1 MMRRP
6 PRSTLF
12 PYTTLFRSSRAS
24 GLPSAVVASAR
35 PSPIR
40 APTPH
45 RPPGDDAG
53 SGTHSN
59 SAASSLPIY
68 RARPRLAPGGLRP
81 PRARPASMLF
91 FKAFHRLV
99 HLLAGHRQKGLF
111 QGQFHAGI
119 RQGFLG
125 LAQLRSESDRLGYF
139 ISFFHTNH
147 LSIPATAKLP
157 HPPHDRAATSD
168 AILSLHRKGA
178 ALATFHFPHHLHFK
192 GMTIS
197 NYSHDTWNFSFQ
209 STNLFQDG
217 TQGTN
222 FEHPTLNIER
232 KSTRLNSSHLGIPY
246 AVFFLK

>member
-24 GLPSAVVASAR
+24 GLPNAVVPSAL

-59 SAASSLPIY
+59 SAASSWPIY
-68 RARPRLAPGGLRP
+68 KARPRLAPGGLRP

-91 FKAFHRLV
+91 FKPFYCLV
-99 HLLAGHRQKGLF
+99 HLLAGYRQKGLF
-111 QGQFHAGI
+111 QGQFHVGI

-125 LAQLRSESDRLGYF
+125 LAQLHSESDRLGYF
-139 ISFFHTNH
+139 RSEEN
-147 LSIPATAKLP
+147 
-157 HPPHDRAATSD
+157 
-168 AILSLHRKGA
+168 
-178 ALATFHFPHHLHFK
+178 
-192 GMTIS
+192 
-197 NYSHDTWNFSFQ
+197 
-209 STNLFQDG
+209 
-217 TQGTN
+217 
-222 FEHPTLNIER
+222 TLE
-232 KSTRLNSSHLGIPY
+232 L
-246 AVFFLK
+246 